1 MKKTSL
7 TTYEAL
13 ILQQVQQYGIEDLQN
28 LAAEL
33 TIERGKL
40 LRIVQHL
47 RQKGLV
53 LIRANT
59 ADTLV
64 ELSNKGQRLVR
75 TLWPVI
81 SAQAA

>member
-81 SAQAA
+81 AAQAA